1 MKDFFEISEITSKVS
16 VIERTGSLYEFTE
29 EDKFY
34 KHLDIYYSDKEFLDF
49 FPDVIS
55 YDNIVTEKKLTKGE
69 WIKIKTDDGYEVHY
83 ATPFK
88 IRDKYFLQRRIDS
101 NFKKIEKLTKI
112 GNTKEIQRLE
122 SEKIFFESCIF
133 LDLKPYFVSIKR
145 NGKNEYLL
153 PYQYEFSNGIEVYQE
168 CINVKGITYKTHYK
182 NNQDKEKI
190 FYLQQ
195 RGISKEVAI
204 ILSKLKDTYFI
215 INLKEMFDSALKN

>member
-1 MKDFFEISEITSKVS
+1 MKDFFEISEIVPKIS
-16 VIERTGSLYEFTE
+16 VIERTGSLCEFTE

-34 KHLDIYYSDKEFLDF
+34 KHFDIYHSDKEFLDF
-49 FPDVIS
+49 FTDVIS

-69 WIKIKTDDGYEVHY
+69 WIKIKTDNGYEVHY

-101 NFKKIEKLTKI
+101 NLKKNEKLTKI
-112 GNTKEIQRLE
+112 GNTEEVQRLE
-122 SEKIFFESCIF
+122 SENIFFESCIY

-145 NGKNEYLL
+145 KGKNEYLL
-153 PYQYEFSNGIEVYQE
+153 PYQYEFSNGINVYQE
-168 CINVKGITYKTHYK
+168 CIINKIKGITYKTHYK

-215 INLKEMFDSALKN
+215 INLKEMF